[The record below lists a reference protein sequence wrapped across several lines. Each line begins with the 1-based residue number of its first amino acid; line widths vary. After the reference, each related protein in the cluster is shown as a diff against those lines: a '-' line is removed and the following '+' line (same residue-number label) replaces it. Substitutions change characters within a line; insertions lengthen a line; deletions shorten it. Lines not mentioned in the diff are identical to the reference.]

1 MPGGGV
7 GIVSVG
13 RLNLFDN
20 LICMGKKAI
29 SASQMIRLDRLLMN
43 DKYLPDDF
51 KVDLRRMAR
60 EMEFKE
66 FKVIVGV
73 LEDMQDHTK
82 QVLNELAQ
90 NVRTITVQ
98 TKAELKKIKDKGV
111 GQKKVSILG
120 KINKI
125 IKG

>member
-1 MPGGGV
+1 MAG
-7 GIVSVG
+7 
-13 RLNLFDN
+13 
-20 LICMGKKAI
+20 KAI
-29 SASQMIRLDRLLMN
+29 TASQMLRLDRLLMN

-51 KVDLRRMAR
+51 KVDLRRIAR
-60 EMEFKE
+60 EMELKE
-66 FKVIVGV
+66 LRVVVGV

-82 QVLNELAQ
+82 QVLNTLSQEIRA
-90 NVRTITVQ
+90 ITVQ